1 MRTTIGGRSLNTTSK
16 TWCRAPV
23 LNRCTDAGAQPITR
37 DAIAAAS
44 DVFDSLTERS
54 LGMGGLNSAFRKS
67 AYQMEWPPSRFR
79 GKHRRS

>member
-1 MRTTIGGRSLNTTSK
+1 
-16 TWCRAPV
+16 
-23 LNRCTDAGAQPITR
+23 
-37 DAIAAAS
+37 
-44 DVFDSLTERS
+44 VFDSLTERS